1 MSINN
6 FCSILMT
13 IGYRKSSVIG
23 VGRLRM
29 AFCHRRFWF
38 PTAACRLLT
47 AVSLLSIFC
56 FLSAASGDIQFE
68 EVSQQAGITRSGE
81 SWGNAWADFDG
92 DGYLDLWATNHRHKP
107 SLYRNNGD
115 GTFTDIID
123 VVWNANPSV
132 DTHGAAWSDFDNDG
146 DQDLILLSGSYGGRV
161 KVADPKSDNH
171 LYLNEKGMLVERG
184 SEFGVDFPLMRGLT
198 PIWMDFNSDGKLDI
212 MLTGRLR
219 TDIDPPVASIL
230 FQQER
235 SGFVRVSS
243 PHESLFQESV
253 EFANLSDI
261 TGDGI
266 MDLIVSGGPYPRG
279 VYDISVAPFKEL
291 ESTFNFPEQYSVYDA
306 VYADFNGDLRPDAF
320 LVRGVYNSYV
330 EQVDDG
336 TLRLNIRNN
345 RGEKGVS
352 FKATGD
358 VRFEIYSVWEPRPSL
373 ISIGA
378 EGHRLTEFDGE
389 FIGADPVRNAGTFKF
404 VLSPKDA
411 RVIGLEE
418 RPEFDLFGI
427 YIGYDPVTE
436 KWTLLYY
443 KMSHTN
449 NWTGFDAVV
458 SAEGSISEMEQIN
471 FSPTELFYNP
481 ASVLL
486 INTGNGFHRQI
497 TSNGPNEFLGGRS
510 VTAGDFDNDM
520 DLDLYLVRLSSA
532 GNLPNQLYENQG
544 NGTFL
549 QVPDAGGAAA
559 SSDGKGHSVTMADYD
574 RDGYLDLF
582 VTNGYGGYPFN
593 NGPDQLFHNVGGGNN
608 WLQIDLEGTI
618 SNRDGIGARLFATTP
633 DGKTQL
639 RENGGGI
646 HWCQQDQKRIHF
658 GLAQNQ
664 TVSELVIHWP
674 SGTVQKLKDVPVN
687 QVLRVVEP
695 GGRTSLS
702 TDVNQDGQVNILDFV
717 LVVKHFGETPPT
729 NPRTDVNKDG
739 EVNVLDLIWIVKSL
753 EKNQGVAA
761 APYRQHLTDGINE
774 DISSSIHL
782 SDADIGLL
790 SSFYENIEEISAD
803 ATQKEL
809 VKRFLRGL
817 LTPVGHPLATRL
829 HANYPNPFN
838 PETWIPYQLAT
849 DSDITIRIYDASGR
863 IVRTLFIGHQAA
875 GYYLSRGEAA
885 YWDGKNELGEQVASG
900 IYIYE
905 LTTPTFR
912 QTRRLVIL
920 K

>member
-1 MSINN
+1 MR
-6 FCSILMT
+6 ILM
-13 IGYRKSSVIG
+13 S
-23 VGRLRM
+23 M
-29 AFCHRRFWF
+29 W
-38 PTAACRLLT
+38 
-47 AVSLLSIFC
+47 IFC
-56 FLSAASGDIQFE
+56 FLSSAWADIQFE
-68 EVSQQAGITRSGE
+68 DVSQQAGITRSGE

-123 VVWNANPSV
+123 GVWNANPSV

-161 KVADPKSDNH
+161 KATGSKSDNH
-171 LYLNEKGMLVERG
+171 LYLNEKGMLIERG
-184 SEFGVDFPLMRGLT
+184 SELGVDFPLMRGRT
-198 PIWMDFNSDGKLDI
+198 PIWMDFNSDGKLDV

-219 TDIDPPVASIL
+219 TDIDPPIASIL

-235 SGFVRVSS
+235 SGFVRVST

-261 TGDGI
+261 TGDGK

-279 VYDISVAPFKEL
+279 VYDISVSPFEEL
-291 ESTFNFPEQYSVYDA
+291 GSTFNFPEQYSVYDA
-306 VYADFNGDLRPDAF
+306 VYADFNSDLRPDAF

-330 EQVDDG
+330 EQVDAE

-345 RGEKGVS
+345 RGEKGIS

-411 RVIGLEE
+411 RVSGLEE

-427 YIGYDPVTE
+427 YIGYDPATE

-458 SAEGSISEMEQIN
+458 SVEGSISEMEQIN
-471 FSPTELFYNP
+471 FSPTEFFYNP

-486 INTGNGFHRQI
+486 INTGNGFRRKI
-497 TSNGPNEFLGGRS
+497 TSNGLNEFLGGRS

-549 QVPDAGGAAA
+549 QVPDAGGAEA
-559 SSDGKGHSVTMADYD
+559 SSEGKGHSVTMADYD

-593 NGPDQLFHNVGGGNN
+593 DGPDQLFHNISGGNN

-674 SGTVQKLKDVPVN
+674 SGIIQKLKDVPVN

-702 TDVNQDGQVNILDFV
+702 VSDVNQDGRVNILDFV
-717 LVVKHFGETPPT
+717 LIVKHFGESPPT

-739 EVNVLDLIWIVKSL
+739 KVNILDIVWILRWV
-753 EKNQGVAA
+753 ERNRGIAA
-761 APYRQHLTDGINE
+761 APYHNSQLLTAD
-774 DISSSIHL
+774 SHL
-782 SDADIGLL
+782 SDADIALL
-790 SSFYENIEEISAD
+790 SSFYEKIEEVSAND
-803 ATQKEL
+803 TQKEL
-809 VKRFLRGL
+809 VKRFLKGL
-817 LTPVGHPLATRL
+817 LTPVERPLATRL

-863 IVRTLFIGHQAA
+863 IVRMLFTGHQAA

-900 IYIYE
+900 VYICE
-905 LTTPTFR
+905 LVTPMFK